1 MYRNVGFIWLC
12 PSLNFGVGPHYAVQA
27 CLELWVQTISYP
39 VASPDSSYILLTVSF
54 KVKT

>member
-1 MYRNVGFIWLC
+1 MYRNVGFIRLC